1 MKLYPLRLKFL
12 MALQLGAGKL
22 NLKKKHKNRKNI
34 LMKEIDLR
42 SDTVTRPTP
51 GMLEAIMSARV
62 GDDVYKEDPTVNELE
77 EKLAQMFGK
86 DEALFFPTGSMA
98 NQAAIKLH
106 TQPAEQLICDKWAH
120 VYNYEGGGVSFNSGV
135 SCKLVD
141 GDRGMITAE
150 QVEENINPP
159 DFYHSPL
166 TSLVCLE
173 NTTNKGGGAC
183 YDFEEFRKIRKV
195 CDQYGLG
202 LHLDGA
208 RLFNALVAKNEE
220 PKEYG
225 KIFDTISVCLSKG
238 LGTPM
243 GTVLIGDKEIM
254 KNAIR
259 VRKVL
264 GGGMRQV
271 GFMAAAGIY
280 ALENNVDRL
289 EEDHKRAS
297 EIGAVL
303 KTQSYIKEVE
313 PVETN
318 IIIFY
323 LKDPS
328 DEKSFM
334 EQLHQENIRISNMGQ
349 GKLRIV
355 THLDYT
361 QEMHQRF
368 LEVVK
373 SIKL

>member
-1 MKLYPLRLKFL
+1 MVR
-12 MALQLGAGKL
+12 QLEVL
-22 NLKKKHKNRKNI
+22 CVQDFRKI
-34 LMKEIDLR
+34 TFIFMSEIDLR
-42 SDTVTRPTP
+42 SDTVTKPTK
-51 GMLEAIMSARV
+51 GMLKAMMNAEV
-62 GDDVYKEDPTVNELE
+62 GDDVYKEDPSVNTLE
-77 EKLAQMFGK
+77 EKLAKLFGK

-106 TQPAEQLICDKWAH
+106 TQPADQLICDKWAH
-120 VYNYEGGGVSFNSGV
+120 VYNYEGGGASFNSGV

-141 GDRGMITAE
+141 GHRGMITAK

-166 TSLVCLE
+166 TTLVCLE

-183 YDFEEFRKIRKV
+183 YDVKEIKKIRKV
-195 CDQYGLG
+195 CNTHNLG

-208 RLFNALVAKNEE
+208 RLFNALVAKGES

-225 KIFDTISVCLSKG
+225 KLFDTISVCLSKG

-243 GTVLIGDKEIM
+243 GSVLIGNKELM
-254 KNAIR
+254 KGAMRI
-259 VRKVL
+259 RKVL

-280 ALENNVDRL
+280 ALDNHIERL
-289 EEDHKRAS
+289 AEDHKRAAEIAETLS
-297 EIGAVL
+297 MQAYIGA
-303 KTQSYIKEVE
+303 VE

-318 IIIFY
+318 IIIFN
-323 LKDPS
+323 LKDAS
-328 DEKSFM
+328 AEAEFNKILQKNS
-334 EQLHQENIRISNMGQ
+334 IRISALGK

-361 QEMHQRF
+361 EGMHQKF
-368 LEVVK
+368 LSVLKNIE
-373 SIKL
+373 L

>member
-1 MKLYPLRLKFL
+1 
-12 MALQLGAGKL
+12 
-22 NLKKKHKNRKNI
+22 
-34 LMKEIDLR
+34 MKEIDLR
-42 SDTVTRPTP
+42 SDTVTRPTKD
-51 GMLEAIMSARV
+51 MLKAIMTAEV
-62 GDDVYKEDPTVNELE
+62 GDDVYKEDPTVNKLE
-77 EKLAQMFGK
+77 TKLAEMFGM

-98 NQAAIKLH
+98 NQAGIKLH
-106 TQPAEQLICDKWAH
+106 TQPGEQLICDKWAH

-150 QVEENINPP
+150 QVEESINPP

-166 TSLVCLE
+166 TTLVCLE

-183 YDFEEFRKIRKV
+183 YDLEEIKKIRKV
-195 CDQYGLG
+195 CDRHGLG

-208 RLFNALVAKNEE
+208 RLFNAIVRNNED
-220 PKEYG
+220 PKTYG

-243 GTVLIGDKEIM
+243 GSVLLGKKELM

-280 ALENNVDRL
+280 ALDNHL
-289 EEDHKRAS
+289 EQLSRDNERATRIATILEDLDY
-297 EIGAVL
+297 IG
-303 KTQSYIKEVE
+303 KVE

-318 IIIFY
+318 IVIFY
-323 LKDPS
+323 LKDTS
-328 DEKSFM
+328 TEFEFM
-334 EQLHQENIRISNMGQ
+334 KQLSQNNIRISNMGQ

-361 QEMHQRF
+361 EEMHLHF
-368 LEVVK
+368 KEVLQ
-373 SIKL
+373 SISL

>member
-1 MKLYPLRLKFL
+1 ME
-12 MALQLGAGKL
+12 
-22 NLKKKHKNRKNI
+22 
-34 LMKEIDLR
+34 EIDLR
-42 SDTVTRPTP
+42 SDTVTRPTK
-51 GMLEAIMSARV
+51 GMLQAIMTAKV

-77 EKLAQMFGK
+77 EKLAGMFGM

-141 GDRGMITAE
+141 GERGMITAS

-183 YDFEEFRKIRKV
+183 YDLEEIKKIRSV
-195 CDQYGLG
+195 CNKHNLG
-202 LHLDGA
+202 FHLDGA
-208 RLFNALVAKNEE
+208 RLFNALVAKNESA
-220 PKEYG
+220 KDYG
-225 KIFDTISVCLSKG
+225 KLFDTISVCLSKG

-243 GTVLIGDKEIM
+243 GSVLIGNKELM

-271 GFMAAAGIY
+271 GFMAAAGVY
-280 ALENNVDRL
+280 ALDNHVERL
-289 EEDHKRAS
+289 AEDQKRAI
-297 EIGAVL
+297 EIGETLRRQEYVAN
-303 KTQSYIKEVE
+303 VE

-318 IIIFY
+318 IVIFY
-323 LKDPS
+323 LRKPS
-328 DEKSFM
+328 EEADFMKQLQKEK
-334 EQLHQENIRISNMGQ
+334 IRISNMGH

-355 THLDYT
+355 THLDYS
-361 QEMHQRF
+361 EKMHQRF
-368 LEVVK
+368 QEILEG
-373 SIKL
+373 IKLAN